1 MSKTFRKFGS
11 VATEKVQFTVRT
23 GDYDLLDQ
31 FRRDLSN
38 TNGVQNVQL
47 REYRNGR
54 AVLDVES
61 THKANVLIQLLRQNT
76 SLGLFIESVSNS
88 TIVLSIS

>member
-1 MSKTFRKFGS
+1 
-11 VATEKVQFTVRT
+11 TEKVQFTVRT

-61 THKANVLIQLLRQNT
+61 THKANVLIQLLRQST
-76 SLGLFIESVSNS
+76 SLGLFIESVSNG
-88 TIVLSIS
+88 TVVLSIS